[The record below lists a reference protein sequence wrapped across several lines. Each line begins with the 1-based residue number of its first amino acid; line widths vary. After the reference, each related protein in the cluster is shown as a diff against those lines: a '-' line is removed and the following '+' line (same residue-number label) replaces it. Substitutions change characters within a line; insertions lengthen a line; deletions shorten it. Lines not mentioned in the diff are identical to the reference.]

1 MEARKFDTDYRKRLV
16 AKLSAI
22 HDKPSLVELYRIILN
37 DVGDDFSSNS
47 NGIFYDVNRFSD
59 CCIQSL
65 ADYVGEKKRKE
76 IKGKIYYISKGK
88 FSILPFHHLAGRCLV
103 VYRGCF
109 REVS

>member
-65 ADYVGEKKRKE
+65 ADYVGENKRKALGPIVYKPYTAE
-76 IKGKIYYISKGK
+76 SELTGFSNSNKVILGKM
-88 FSILPFHHLAGRCLV
+88 R
-103 VYRGCF
+103 
-109 REVS
+109 RES

>member
-76 IKGKIYYISKGK
+76 IGPIVYKPYTAEPDLTGFSHSNKVILGKM
-88 FSILPFHHLAGRCLV
+88 R
-103 VYRGCF
+103 
-109 REVS
+109 RES